1 MRAVLDTN
9 VLVRSSKNATG
20 PARECFLSFES
31 DQHILLISQY
41 LLAELARVMTY
52 PRVMAQ
58 HKLSPEEIREFL
70 QAVETVGELVET
82 PQDEMPAVVSADPDD
97 DPIVQL
103 AVLGHAEVLCTLD
116 RHIRSDSVKA
126 HCQTFGIRVLTDVE
140 LLSLLRQSQSTPEEQ
155 GSD

>member
-31 DQHILLISQY
+31 DRHILLVSQY

-70 QAVETVGELVET
+70 LAVETVGEIVET
-82 PQDEMPAVVSADPDD
+82 PQDEMPAVVSADPND

-116 RHIRSDSVKA
+116 RHIRSDSVKVYC
-126 HCQTFGIRVLTDVE
+126 HSFGVRVLTDVE
-140 LLSLLRQSQSTPEEQ
+140 LLAELRKSQITP
-155 GSD
+155 GDSGK